1 MDKVKTL
8 TDIAWDDLMS
18 ETCANCK
25 GRKYKKMSF
34 CSNCYYKLPESTRKA
49 LYTAM
54 SDGYAEI
61 YDEAVELLKS
71 L

>member
-1 MDKVKTL
+1 MDSRSL
-8 TDIAWDDLMS
+8 TDIAWDELMS
-18 ETCANCK
+18 EVCANCGNAK
-25 GRKYKKMSF
+25 RKKMSF
-34 CSNCYYKLPESTRKA
+34 CSKCYYKLPEEVRNN

-61 YDEAVELLKS
+61 YDEAKELLKS